1 VGTSRNDPS
10 PKTPP
15 WRMALAVVGT
25 PDINPTR
32 QGLEIWKAVA
42 ADRGEKLVSDF
53 ASPALAE
60 ACRYVAEGI
69 AVHDALARYD
79 RSTLHES
86 GTGLAL
92 EMGRRAMARCAA
104 QRADAAT
111 FVGELFAEA
120 VSYYAS
126 RDLPSFV
133 AAEGRVANT
142 SSSIDLKDRLRQ
154 TTREQVRA
162 LGTPRLTPRGW
173 KSHITRVVRAL
184 QTEGRTP

>member
-1 VGTSRNDPS
+1 MGTSRNDPS

-15 WRMALAVVGT
+15 WRIALAVIGT

-53 ASPALAE
+53 TSPALAE
-60 ACRYVAEGI
+60 ACRYVAEGMT
-69 AVHDALARYD
+69 VHDALARYD

-92 EMGRRAMARCAA
+92 EIGRRALARCAA
-104 QRADAAT
+104 QRTDAAT

-133 AAEGRVANT
+133 ARQGRVANT
-142 SSSIDLKDRLRQ
+142 SRSIDLKDKLRQ
-154 TTREQVRA
+154 ATREQVKA
-162 LGTPRLTPRGW
+162 LGTPQLTSRGW
-173 KSHITRVVRAL
+173 KSHITKVVRAL
-184 QTEGRTP
+184 QSEGGTP

>member
-25 PDINPTR
+25 PDVGPSR
-32 QGLEIWKAVA
+32 QSIEIWKAVA
-42 ADRGEKLVSDF
+42 ADRGEKLLADF
-53 ASPALAE
+53 ANPALAT
-60 ACRYVAEGI
+60 ACRYVAEGLP
-69 AVHDALARYD
+69 VHDALERFD

-86 GTGLAL
+86 SAGLAI
-92 EMGRRAMARCAA
+92 EIGRRALARCTA
-104 QRADAAT
+104 QRTDAAT

-126 RDLPSFV
+126 RDMPSFV

-142 SSSIDLKDRLRQ
+142 SSAIQLKDSLRQ
-154 TTREQVRA
+154 TTKDQVRA
-162 LGTPRLTPRGW
+162 LGSPRLTPREW
-173 KSHITRVVRAL
+173 KSYITRVLKAL
-184 QTEGRTP
+184 QGEGRTP